1 MVLHYNAFIS
11 YKHAPEDNRVA
22 EAIHKGLERFHIPT
36 KIQKQTGFRRINRI
50 FRDTEELPIT
60 SNLNDTIADALDNS
74 DYLIVICSTNTKESI
89 WVQREIEYFLRNH
102 SIKQVYTV
110 LVNGDPQQ
118 VIPEILQYEDRQFQ
132 DQYGQL
138 QTVRVPIEPLSCD
151 YRMPLGKADKIELP
165 RLVSGLIGC
174 SYDELMNRRRQYV
187 MKQVMLGF
195 SAVLLLTIAFCG
207 YLVYSRNAIHE
218 NYLESLRSQSKYLA
232 NESEKLL
239 ENELRIT
246 ALQLALEALPKN
258 AEDER
263 PVIPE
268 AVKALTD
275 ATLAYESN
283 TGNNIHAM
291 WDYHMP
297 NYVSDFQLSPKRTS
311 VAVRDSG
318 NVIGVWNTRTHE
330 SMLYLDKISSSIDGM
345 KYLTNESLVY
355 WISNRIFCYNVQTGK
370 LLWEYPLEDD
380 RFKTQKNMV
389 VGDGTFYI
397 ATYNN
402 KLLEIDT
409 STGELK
415 NTCEFPVV
423 DELVD
428 FGVSNMSLSGDK
440 NKIGFY
446 GLLDWQQ
453 YVYGVLDLTTQQFL
467 VSETIDRMVL
477 DVGWADNKLMI
488 AYGDADPFNASMSIG
503 EVEILAEDDYVIK
516 CIDPSD
522 LSDIWKADFTCNGV
536 RVNGGFL
543 GLNNDA
549 SVLYYSGNVG
559 TIYDVKTGKKQFNHN
574 VNSSIIYASD
584 LDEDGN
590 PVYVTDKGGYA
601 VPALSVGNKAVYNYS
616 FFSDNLNKVI
626 FGGEVYASR
635 RSGTELIV
643 YGYDV
648 YDPNWTSIS
657 KDITINGTADEY
669 IMNDNVLAILSEEDG
684 KPKLTTI
691 GLKEKDKIVQ
701 NELPGDSF
709 SDFELLGYFQNNVY
723 LTFIEN
729 DSLCLLS
736 SDISTGE
743 IKTEKLYESAVIARG
758 VAEFSNGTLVYI
770 FRNEEFKSEIAM
782 YDLTTKEKKRI
793 KLTKDSDFSLETPR
807 YYEKAGMIYYPH
819 EPGYVIDIKD
829 LETKQINV
837 PENWV
842 KTICYS
848 ENCDDG
854 KSAISD
860 GNKIYYVDSKGNTE
874 EVIDCPGLTPAA
886 IYFVEGKDELIVLY
900 NDGNLYWYTKDG
912 HFIRKAEISF
922 TTNYNGGI
930 KFDVDDTDN
939 LLYIQIG
946 AVTDVVDINSGVEIT
961 HLNNSFGYHMA
972 TDRFLTE
979 SYNDNSEMQIGYYK
993 RYTVEELIEKANAIL
1008 QDAELPDE
1016 IKSQYGI
1023 EDD

>member
-60 SNLNDTIADALDNS
+60 SNLNDTIAAALDNS

-118 VIPEILQYEDRQFQ
+118 VIPEILQYENRQFQ
-132 DQYGQL
+132 DQFGQM
-138 QTVRVPIEPLSCD
+138 QTFRVPIEPLSCD

-187 MKQVMLGF
+187 LKQVMLGF
-195 SAVLLLTIAFCG
+195 SAALLLTIAFCG

-258 AEDER
+258 SEDER

-283 TGNNIHAM
+283 TGSNIHAM
-291 WDYHMP
+291 WDYRMP

-318 NVIGVWNTRTHE
+318 NVIGIWNTKTHE
-330 SMLYLDKISSSIDGM
+330 SILYLDNIRNSIEGM
-345 KYLTNESLVY
+345 KYLTNEILVF
-355 WISNRIFCYNVQTGK
+355 WISNRIFCYNVQTGN
-370 LLWEYPLEDD
+370 LLWEYSLDSG
-380 RFKTQKNMV
+380 RFQNQNGMV

-397 ATYNN
+397 ATSSN
-402 KLLEIDT
+402 KLLEIDA

-415 NTCEFPVV
+415 NTWEFPT
-423 DELVD
+423 DNELEE
-428 FGVSNMSLSGDK
+428 FGVAKMSLSEDK
-440 NKIGFY
+440 KKIGFY
-446 GLLDWQQ
+446 GILSWEK
-453 YVYGVLDLTTQQFL
+453 YVYGVLDLTTQKFL
-467 VSETIDRMVL
+467 VSETVDRLFL
-477 DVGWADNKLMI
+477 DVGWVDDKLMI
-488 AYGDADPFNASMSIG
+488 ACGDDDPFGASMSLG
-503 EVEILAEDDYVIK
+503 NVAILAEDDYVIK

-522 LSDIWKADFTCNGV
+522 LSDIWNADFTCNGV
-536 RVNGGFL
+536 RINGGFL
-543 GLNNDA
+543 GLKDDA

-559 TIYDVKTGKKQFNHN
+559 TIYDMKTGEKQFNHN

-601 VPALSVGNKAVYNYS
+601 VPALTVGNKAVYSYS

-626 FGGEVYASR
+626 FGNEVYASR
-635 RSGTELIV
+635 RNGTELIV

-657 KDITINGTADEY
+657 KDITINGAANDY
-669 IMNDNVLAILSEEDG
+669 FMNDQVLAILSDEDG
-684 KPKLTTI
+684 KPTLTTI
-691 GLKEKDKIVQ
+691 RLDEEYKIIQ
-701 NELPGDSF
+701 NELPGDNF
-709 SDFELLGYFQNNVY
+709 EDFEILGFFQNNVY
-723 LTFIEN
+723 LAFIE
-729 DSLCLLS
+729 DESFCLRS
-736 SDISTGE
+736 YNISTGE
-743 IKTEKLYESAVIARG
+743 IQTEKIFDSAIFARG
-758 VAEFSNGTLVYI
+758 VAEFSNGTLVYR
-770 FRNEEFKSEIAM
+770 FQNEDFKSEIAM
-782 YDLTTKEKKRI
+782 YDLTTKKKKRI
-793 KLTKDSDFSLETPR
+793 KLTKECASSSETPR
-807 YYEKAGMIYYPH
+807 YYEKAGMIYYPY
-819 EPGYVIDIKD
+819 EPGYVIDIND
-829 LETKQINV
+829 SETRQIDV

-848 ENCDDG
+848 ENSDNEKC
-854 KSAISD
+854 AISD
-860 GNKIYYVDSKGNTE
+860 GNKIYYLDSKGNTE
-874 EVIDCPGLTPAA
+874 DVIDCPGLTPAA
-886 IYFVEGKDELIVLY
+886 IYFDNGKDELIVLY

-912 HFIRKAEISF
+912 HFIRKAEISYIA
-922 TTNYNGGI
+922 NYTDGI
-930 KFDVDDTDN
+930 KFDVDDTNN

-946 AVTDVVDINSGVEIT
+946 IVTDVVDINSGVEIT
-961 HLNNSFGYHMA
+961 HLTNSFGYHMS
-972 TDRFLTE
+972 TDRFFTE
-979 SYNDNSEMQIGYYK
+979 SYDDNSQVKIGYYK
-993 RYTVEELIEKANAIL
+993 RYTVEELIEKANTIL
-1008 QDAELPDE
+1008 QGAELSDE

>member
-60 SNLNDTIADALDNS
+60 SNLNDTIAAALDNS

-118 VIPEILQYEDRQFQ
+118 VIPEILQYENRQFQ
-132 DQYGQL
+132 DQYGQM
-138 QTVRVPIEPLSCD
+138 QTFRVPIEPLSCD

-187 MKQVMLGF
+187 LKQVMLGF
-195 SAVLLLTIAFCG
+195 SAALLLTIAFCG

-258 AEDER
+258 SEDER

-283 TGNNIHAM
+283 TGSNIHAM
-291 WDYHMP
+291 WDYRMP
-297 NYVSDFQLSPKRTS
+297 NFISDFQLSPESSS

-318 NVIGVWNTRTHE
+318 NVVGVWNTRTHE
-330 SMLYLDKISSSIDGM
+330 SMLYLDKISNSIDGM
-345 KYLTNESLVY
+345 KYLSDESLVY
-355 WISNRIFCYNVQTGK
+355 WTSKKIICYNVQTGE
-370 LLWEYPLEDD
+370 LLWEYSVENDM
-380 RFKTQKNMV
+380 FKSQKGMI

-397 ATYNN
+397 GTYDD
-402 KLLEIDT
+402 KLLEIES

-415 NTCEFPVV
+415 NTWDFPVS
-423 DELVD
+423 EETLEFSLVKL
-428 FGVSNMSLSGDK
+428 SLSEDK
-440 NKIGFY
+440 KKIGFY
-446 GLLDWQQ
+446 GLLDWEK
-453 YVYGVLDLTTQQFL
+453 YVYGVFDLTTQKFL
-467 VSETIDRMVL
+467 ISKTIDGLIL
-477 DVGWADNKLMI
+477 DVGWVDDKLMI
-488 AYGDADPFNASMSIG
+488 AYGEKNPLEASMSLG
-503 EVEILAEDDYVIK
+503 DVEILAEDDYVIK

-522 LSDIWKADFTCNGV
+522 LSDIWNADFTCNGV
-536 RVNGGFL
+536 RMNGGFI
-543 GLNNDA
+543 GLSGDA

-559 TIYDVKTGKKQFNHN
+559 TIYDMKTGEKQFNHN

-584 LDEDGN
+584 LDGDGK

-601 VPALSVGNKAVYNYS
+601 VPAPSVGNKAVYSYS
-616 FFSDNLNKVI
+616 FFSDNLEKVI
-626 FGGEVYASR
+626 FGDAVYASR
-635 RSGTELIV
+635 NNGTELIV

-648 YDPNWTSIS
+648 YDSDWTSIS
-657 KDITINGTADEY
+657 EDITINGSSNDY
-669 IMNDNVLAILSEEDG
+669 IMNDQVLAILSDEDG
-684 KPKLTTI
+684 KPTLTTI
-691 GLKEKDKIVQ
+691 GLGEKYKIIQ

-709 SDFELLGYFQNNVY
+709 TDFELLGYFQNSVY
-723 LTFIEN
+723 VGFVEDDTF
-729 DSLCLLS
+729 CLFS

-743 IKTEKLYESAVIARG
+743 TQTEKIFDSAVGSRG
-758 VAEFSNGTLVYI
+758 VAELINGTLVYR

-782 YDLTTKEKKRI
+782 YDLTTKKKEKF
-793 KLTKDSDFSLETPR
+793 KLPEDCSFSSEAPR
-807 YYEKAGMIYYPH
+807 YYEKAGMIYYPY
-819 EPGYVIDIKD
+819 EPGYVIDVKNS
-829 LETKQINV
+829 EARQIEV

-848 ENCDDG
+848 ENSDNEKC
-854 KSAISD
+854 AISD
-860 GNKIYYVDSKGNTE
+860 GNKIYYLDSKGNTE
-874 EVIDCPGLTPAA
+874 DVIDCPGLTPAA
-886 IYFVEGKDELIVLY
+886 IYFDNGKDELIVLY
-900 NDGNLYWYTKDG
+900 NDGNLYWYNKDG
-912 HFIRKAEISF
+912 HFIRKAEISYIA
-922 TTNYNGGI
+922 NYTDGI
-930 KFDVDDTDN
+930 KFDVDDTNN

-946 AVTDVVDINSGVEIT
+946 IVTDVVDINSGVEIT
-961 HLNNSFGYHMA
+961 HLTNSFGHHMA
-972 TDRFLTE
+972 TDRFFTE
-979 SYNDNSEMQIGYYK
+979 SYDDNSQVKIGYYK
-993 RYTVEELIEKANAIL
+993 RYTVEELIEKANTIL
-1008 QDAELPDE
+1008 QGVELSDE